1 MVLKTHRQGND
12 FKLTLQVY
20 RLNDAIS
27 VTTDTVPD
35 GAIPEDLTE
44 AQNIKLS
51 LYCSTGACT
60 ILKKTVNVNTIVAE
74 IPTNI
79 QDIGTY
85 FVLLE
90 YDVVDISFADGLKRI
105 TVDFDAFKI
114 VCKSAYADV
123 EGDMSLIG
131 VIKVGLDGK
140 SAYQYAQEHGYTGTE
155 EEFGQLQYEAT
166 LAAINEAE
174 RVIAESNREQTFN
187 TQMDAVDTA
196 IVLVNS
202 ATNNANLAATNAN
215 DKATLANNA
224 ATNADSKSQLAETAA
239 SNANTAT
246 GLANAATANANNAAS
261 NADSKAILANN
272 AAINADA
279 KATLANN
286 AAINA
291 DTKAS
296 LADQKATLAND
307 AAIAANTA
315 TGNANTATTNA
326 NSAALAANSLAGTYN
341 VTVAIPLGAGF
352 YYTSTTARAAV
363 PTANRLLGRV
373 ITYATASS
381 VWITEKFIGADVVN
395 WTVAGNWERVPDN
408 SQIVQLGADLNKIP
422 DNLEPA
428 LAEILNQQNK
438 RIEAL
443 ENLIK
448 NMLFKS
454 GQFDTLEVVK
464 EFNIYGKANLYVI
477 KDTAPSVVP
486 DFRGQVYINTSGAG
500 TIYQAKGISSTSDWK
515 QTSN

>member
-1 MVLKTHRQGND
+1 MALKTHRQGND

-20 RLNDAIS
+20 RLNNAVS
-27 VTTDTVPD
+27 VTTDTIPE

-60 ILKKTVNVNTIVAE
+60 VLKKTVNVNTIVAE

-105 TVDFDAFKI
+105 TFDFDAFKI
-114 VCKSAYADV
+114 VCKSAYADT
-123 EGDMSLIG
+123 EGNMSLIG

-140 SAYQYAQEHGYTGTE
+140 SAYQYAQEHGYLGTE

-166 LAAINEAE
+166 LAAVNEAE
-174 RVIAESNREQTFN
+174 RIIAEYNREQTFN
-187 TQMDAVDTA
+187 TQMDAVDSA
-196 IVLVNS
+196 IGLAGS
-202 ATNNANLAATNAN
+202 ATGNANLAAANAN
-215 DKATLANNA
+215 EKATLANNA

-239 SNANTAT
+239 SNADIAT

-261 NADSKAILANN
+261 NAD
-272 AAINADA
+272 A

-286 AAINA
+286 AATNA
-291 DTKAS
+291 DNKAG
-296 LADQKATLAND
+296 LADQKATLANN
-307 AAIAANTA
+307 AAISANTA
-315 TGNANTATTNA
+315 TGLANTATTNA

-341 VTVAIPLGAGF
+341 VTVAIPLGAGL
-352 YYTSTTARAAV
+352 YYNSTTARAAV
-363 PTANRLLGRV
+363 TTANRLLGRV
-373 ITYATASS
+373 ITYATASG
-381 VWITEKFIGADVVN
+381 VWITEKFIGTDVAN
-395 WTVAGNWERVPDN
+395 WTTEGNWDRVPDN

-428 LAEILNQQNK
+428 IAEILNQQNK

-448 NMLFKS
+448 NILFKS

-464 EFNIYGKANLYVI
+464 EFNIYGKTNMYVI
-477 KDTAPSVVP
+477 KDTAPSIIP
-486 DFRGQVYINTSGAG
+486 DFYGQFYINTSGTG

>member
-1 MVLKTHRQGND
+1 MALKTHRQGND

-35 GAIPEDLTE
+35 GAIPEDLTD

-114 VCKSAYADV
+114 VCKSAYADT

-140 SAYQYAQEHGYTGTE
+140 SAYQYAQEHGYIGTE

-174 RVIAESNREQTFN
+174 RIIAESNREQTFN

-196 IVLVNS
+196 IGLAGT
-202 ATNNANLAATNAN
+202 ATDNANMAATNAN
-215 DKATLANNA
+215 DKAILANNA
-224 ATNADSKSQLAETAA
+224 ATNADSKSQLAETAT
-239 SNANTAT
+239 SNADIAT
-246 GLANAATANANNAAS
+246 GLANTATTNANNAAS
-261 NADSKAILANN
+261 
-272 AAINADA
+272 NADA

-291 DTKAS
+291 DNKAG
-296 LADQKATLAND
+296 LADQKATLANN

-315 TGNANTATTNA
+315 TSNANTATSNA

-341 VTVAIPLGAGF
+341 VTVAIPLGAGL
-352 YYTSTTARAAV
+352 YYNSATARAAV

-373 ITYATASS
+373 ITYATANG
-381 VWITEKFIGADVVN
+381 VWYSERYIGTDVVN
-395 WTVAGNWERVPDN
+395 WTTEGNWERVPDN
-408 SQIVQLGADLNKIP
+408 SQLVQLGAEMNENI
-422 DNLEPA
+422 EPS
-428 LAEILNQQNK
+428 LAEILNAMAG
-438 RIEAL
+438 RIIAL
-443 ENLIK
+443 ESIIK
-448 NMLFKS
+448 NSVYKNM
-454 GQFDTLEVVK
+454 QVDTLDIVK
-464 EFNIYGKANLYVI
+464 GFSIYGSTNLVL
-477 KDTAPSVVP
+477 TGTAAPSVVP
-486 DFRGQVYINTSGAG
+486 DFVGQFYVNTTGG
-500 TIYQAKGISSTSDWK
+500 VCYQAKGISSTFDWK

>member
-1 MVLKTHRQGND
+1 MALKTHRQGND

-27 VTTDTVPD
+27 VTTDTIPD

-114 VCKSAYADV
+114 VCKSAYADT

-131 VIKVGLDGK
+131 VVKVGLDGK

-187 TQMDAVDTA
+187 TKMDDVDSA
-196 IVLVNS
+196 IGLAGS
-202 ATNNANLAATNAN
+202 ATDNANLAAENAN

-224 ATNADSKSQLAETAA
+224 ATNADSKAQLSETAA
-239 SNANTAT
+239 SNADIAT

-272 AAINADA
+272 AATNADN
-279 KATLANN
+279 KAG
-286 AAINA
+286 
-291 DTKAS
+291 
-296 LADQKATLAND
+296 LADQKATLANN

-315 TGNANTATTNA
+315 TGNANTATGNANTATVNA

-341 VTVAIPLGAGF
+341 VTVAIPLGAGL

-373 ITYATASS
+373 ITYATASGIWYS
-381 VWITEKFIGADVVN
+381 EKYIGTDVAN
-395 WTVAGNWERVPDN
+395 WTVEGNWDRVPDN
-408 SQIVQLGADLNKIP
+408 SQLVQLGAEMNENI
-422 DNLEPA
+422 EPS
-428 LAEILNQQNK
+428 LAEILNAMAG
-438 RIEAL
+438 RIIAL
-443 ENLIK
+443 ESIIK
-448 NMLFKS
+448 NSVYKNM
-454 GQFDTLEVVK
+454 QVDTLDIVK
-464 EFNIYGKANLYVI
+464 GFSIYGSTNLVL
-477 KDTAPSVVP
+477 TGTAAPSVVP
-486 DFRGQVYINTSGAG
+486 DFVGQFYVNTTGG
-500 TIYQAKGISSTSDWK
+500 VCYQAKGISSTSDWK

>member
-1 MVLKTHRQGND
+1 MALKTHRQGND

-20 RLNDAIS
+20 RLNNAIS
-27 VTTDTVPD
+27 ITTDVIPE
-35 GAIPEDLTE
+35 GAVIEDLTN

-60 ILKKTVNVNTIVAE
+60 ILKKTVNINTLVAE

-114 VCKSAYADV
+114 VCKSAYADT

-140 SAYQYAQEHGYTGTE
+140 SAYQYAQEHGYLGTE
-155 EEFGQLQYEAT
+155 EEFGQLQYDAT

-187 TQMDAVDTA
+187 TQMDAVDSVIGLA
-196 IVLVNS
+196 DS
-202 ATNNANLAATNAN
+202 ATDNANTAAVNAN

-224 ATNADSKSQLAETAA
+224 ATNADSKAQLAETAA
-239 SNANTAT
+239 SNADIAT
-246 GLANAATANANNAAS
+246 GLANTATANTNNSAS
-261 NADSKAILANN
+261 
-272 AAINADA
+272 NADA
-279 KATLANN
+279 KAILANN

-307 AAIAANTA
+307 AAITANTA
-315 TGNANTATTNA
+315 TSNANTATSNA

-341 VTVAIPLGAGF
+341 VTVAIPLGSEL

-373 ITYATASS
+373 ITYATASGIWYS
-381 VWITEKFIGADVVN
+381 EKYIGTDVAN

-408 SQIVQLGADLNKIP
+408 SQLVQLGADLNKIP

-428 LAEILNQQNK
+428 IAEILNQQNK

-477 KDTAPSVVP
+477 KNTAPSVVP
-486 DFRGQVYINTSGAG
+486 DFLGQVYINTSGAG